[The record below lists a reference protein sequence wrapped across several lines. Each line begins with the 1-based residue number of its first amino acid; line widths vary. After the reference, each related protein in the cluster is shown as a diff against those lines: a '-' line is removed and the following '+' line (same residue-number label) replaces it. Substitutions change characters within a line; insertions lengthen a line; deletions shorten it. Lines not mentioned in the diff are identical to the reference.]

1 MTHLLTDFE
10 VRRAEDRG
18 TTEIGWLHGR
28 HSFSFNRYYDPN
40 RISYHTL
47 RVLNDDIVAPG
58 KGFGEHG
65 HEHMEIIT
73 WVLKGE
79 LAHAD
84 STGTRGTIKPGDVQ
98 VMSAGRGIRHSE
110 MNASRTNPVHLL
122 QIWIEPDTRDL
133 DPAYAQKSF
142 PADGRANK
150 WQLVASPDQ
159 RNDSL
164 LIHQDAALNIAD
176 LDEGKQLEID
186 LLKGRFGYLHVATGS
201 VRFGEHE
208 LKAGDALSFA
218 GPSDDVI
225 EAIEHSQVLFF
236 DLP

>member
-1 MTHLLTDFE
+1 MTSAQTDFDI
-10 VRRAEDRG
+10 RRAEDRG

-28 HSFSFNRYYDPN
+28 HSFSFNRYYDPT

-47 RVLNDDIVAPG
+47 RVLNDDIVKPG
-58 KGFGEHG
+58 RGFGEHG

-73 WVLKGE
+73 WVLEGE

-110 MNASRTNPVHLL
+110 MNASTTHPVHLL
-122 QIWIEPDTRDL
+122 QIWIEPATRDL
-133 DPAYAQKSF
+133 DPAYAQRSF

-159 RNDSL
+159 RDGSL
-164 LIHQDAALNIAD
+164 LIHQDAALHIAD
-176 LDEGKQLEID
+176 LDEGRQLEVD
-186 LLKGRFGYLHVATGS
+186 LFEGRFGYLHVATGS
-201 VRFGEHE
+201 IRIGEHE
-208 LKAGDALSFA
+208 LKAGDAVSFS
-218 GPSDDVI
+218 GPSEDRI
-225 EAIEHSQVLFF
+225 EAIETSQVLLF